1 MTMIVESEEVK
12 CYIQKLAEK
21 PNQNW
26 QIEVVQSL
34 RQLVFK
40 TIPSVEE
47 RLQYGKPHYLK
58 NGHYAAVISASKD
71 KVSFMLFNASELPPI
86 KDVLRSMGNGERKTL
101 DILRGHTI
109 DYKQISE
116 WLRLASDS
124 L

>member
-1 MTMIVESEEVK
+1 MPTIKESDEVK
-12 CYIQKLAEK
+12 GYIQKLGEK

-26 QIEVVQSL
+26 KVEVVQSL

-40 TIPSVEE
+40 TVPSVEE

-71 KVSFMLFNASELPPI
+71 KVSFMLFNASEIAPV
-86 KDVLRSMGNGERKTL
+86 KDVLRPMGNGERKTL
-101 DILRGHTI
+101 DIREGHTV

-116 WLRLASDS
+116 WLRLASDT